1 MVPPGIMIQNDAIAS
16 QTHCDQSEVLG
27 NHSNNVDALDL
38 RGDSAHKVNND
49 DTGINVHAQQTSPSA
64 VSTSMKSDTDA
75 HGSFERPDILWCL
88 TVKEEGKSTR
98 TFYKDEPWKGINNGL
113 PGSDPDEDMESRAV
127 LTYYVEADVKDKT
140 DKEPN
145 TSRTWRD
152 QPVDFEFG
160 RDAVLNDRY
169 LPNMKFYSKRL
180 IKVVDAILDYYPYRG
195 ETDFFKAEPGDNFR
209 TLMYCYAELK
219 HYFNSYVRTLPN
231 HKQDD
236 SKLNIGTCGDEKLLD
251 VMLSRLDFGALDPLD
266 TPCDE
271 ATAYDLAV
279 LLRLLAGMYR
289 AKAVPTL
296 TSIYLDA
303 KPMIGYAN
311 MWLLFRP
318 GTTVY
323 VRQSAFWDRVDADDY
338 FRQRTRAAELS
349 TKGVERDDEYSACV
363 VASLHYEEKDVNSKD
378 PRENSDRLELELWSI
393 CYNGTEF
400 QRVRHDATIVKF
412 DNSRPLRDLAI
423 IPAHIYDSSDGG
435 TLRQRLEKRG
445 RKYVSILREPAA
457 HRTYSQPHSGYD
469 GQIIV
474 DPEAYRQYVA
484 EESRYSWLYT
494 APPAPAQIFDG
505 GGGKRFGGMVE
516 FDPAH
521 AESFSRFQELCLL
534 LPRRT
539 EGFALRTKKWMI
551 FEIEG
556 ISIEAPIP
564 LQNQLDSELVLVSDA
579 DKESL
584 RTVLPRGEHPISSA
598 SDFVVGKGE
607 GKIFLLYG
615 GPGTGKTL
623 TVECVANDT
632 CRPLL
637 RLTAQ
642 DVGLQDDVEAH
653 LRKWFS
659 LAAKWDAILLIDEA
673 DLFLEQRK
681 EGDLQRNS
689 LSTVFLRSMEYYKG
703 VLFLTTNRPGHIDDS
718 FISRIT
724 CPIAYH
730 TLSPETKTKIVQKF
744 VKKFEETGNIV
755 IEPAAA
761 RYLISNCKELNGRQL
776 RNVLQNAVASAD
788 IKLRG
793 ERRFAAKL
801 GREEDL
807 DPGLV
812 TVSLHHVK
820 AAVERQSGFQE
831 YLKKLR
837 GRDEDARARI
847 KHDYLSVPPGSPGLD
862 ATM

>member
-1 MVPPGIMIQNDAIAS
+1 MDSPIIITSKDTS
-16 QTHCDQSEVLG
+16 KSELHKYHAH
-27 NHSNNVDALDL
+27 HSNIFDSRKDSVGKIEAGDEAQNTPYSSEATETISE
-38 RGDSAHKVNND
+38 RGDAENSSSLD
-49 DTGINVHAQQTSPSA
+49 
-64 VSTSMKSDTDA
+64 
-75 HGSFERPDILWCL
+75 RPDILWCL
-88 TVKEEGKSTR
+88 TVKEEGKSIR
-98 TFYKDEPWKGINNGL
+98 TFYKDAPWKGINNGL

-127 LTYYVEADVKDKT
+127 MAYNVEADVKDKT
-140 DKEPN
+140 NKEPN

-160 RDAVLNDRY
+160 RDAVLLDRC
-169 LPNMKFYSKRL
+169 LPDIKFYSKRL

-195 ETDFFKAEPGDNFR
+195 ETDYFIADRGDNF
-209 TLMYCYAELK
+209 TEIMYCYAELK
-219 HYFNSYVRTLPN
+219 HYFNSYYWALPKE
-231 HKQDD
+231 KQDD
-236 SKLNIGTCGDEKLLD
+236 PKLNIGSCGDEKIVN
-251 VMLSRLDFGALDPLD
+251 VMLPRLDLGALDPSV

-271 ATAYDLAV
+271 ATACDIAV

-289 AKAVPTL
+289 VKAVPTL

-303 KPMIGYAN
+303 KPMVGYASL
-311 MWLLFRP
+311 WLLFRP

-323 VRQSAFWDRVDADDY
+323 VKQSAFWERLHAYDY
-338 FRQRTRAAELS
+338 ESQRRAAELRS
-349 TKGVERDDEYSACV
+349 ERADGVDEYSACV
-363 VASLHYEEKDVNSKD
+363 VASLNYRLKDSNSMD

-393 CYNGTEF
+393 YHDGTRL
-400 QRVRHDATIVKF
+400 QRVRHDAAIVRF

-423 IPAHIYDSSDGG
+423 IPAHIYDSPDGG
-435 TLRQRLEKRG
+435 ALRQRLEIRG
-445 RKYVSILREPAA
+445 RKFFSILRESAP

-474 DPEAYRQYVA
+474 DPEAYRQYIEA
-484 EESRYSWLYT
+484 ENRFTRIYKV
-494 APPAPAQIFDG
+494 PPAPSQILDG
-505 GGGKRFGGMVE
+505 GGGQRFGGLVE
-516 FDPAH
+516 FHSDQV
-521 AESFSRFQELCLL
+521 ETFSRFKELCLL

-539 EGFALRTKKWMI
+539 EGFALRTKKWMV

-556 ISIEAPIP
+556 ISANAPIP
-564 LQNQLDSELVLVSDA
+564 LQNQLETELVLVSDA

-584 RTVLPRGEHPISSA
+584 RTVLPRGGHPISTA

-623 TVECVANDT
+623 TVECIANDT

-642 DVGLQDDVEAH
+642 DVGLHNDVEAN

-659 LAAKWDAILLIDEA
+659 LASKWDAILLIDEA

-681 EGDLQRNS
+681 DGDIQRNS

-730 TLSPETKTKIVQKF
+730 TLSLETKGKIVQKF

-755 IEPAAA
+755 IEPTAA
-761 RYLISNCKELNGRQL
+761 RYLTSHCKELNGRQL
-776 RNVLQNAVASAD
+776 RNVLQNAVATAE
-788 IKLRG
+788 IKLRND
-793 ERRFAAKL
+793 RRFAAGI
-801 GREEDL
+801 GREE
-807 DPGLV
+807 LV
-812 TVSLHHVK
+812 GADEVIVKVGHVK
-820 AAVERQSGFQE
+820 AAVERQNGFQE
-831 YLKKLR
+831 YLKQLR
-837 GRDEDARARI
+837 GRDEDTRARN
-847 KHDYLSVPPGSPGLD
+847 KHDYLSIPPGSPGLEV
-862 ATM
+862 TM